1 MKQFVYL
8 SLFLISFQVLGQLTP
23 KQEYTIDSLK
33 NTINAGPHD
42 SIKINAYTAWDNII
56 YISDPKLDQELNLKI
71 VDIANENLK
80 KESLSIS
87 EKKTFKKALSLGFNS
102 LGIIFYN
109 KGNYD
114 KAINYYSRSLKLR
127 EEIGD
132 KKGIAATLNNFGIVY
147 QDQGDNAKAI
157 EYYTLSLK
165 TNEEIGDKNGEANTL
180 SNIGRI
186 YYEQSDTLKAIDYQT
201 RSLKIRV
208 EIDDKRGMA
217 IAYNNIGSIYFDQG
231 NKVEAMEY
239 FSRDLKMSEEI
250 GDKNKIALALA
261 NIGYVYE
268 VKGEGTKA
276 LEYLSRGLRI
286 FEEIGDKKWTAAL
299 LYKIGVLYKKEGKIE
314 EAVEYYKKSLAIAQ
328 SAGLVSITKDAS
340 QALSITY
347 KVTGNYKEALKMHEL
362 FISMRDSI
370 ISEKS
375 QKEIMKQEIKDTYD
389 KQKALDA
396 KEYEKQKEVSDERE
410 QKQKVISYAAAG
422 SLVLVLVFTFF
433 VFNRLRFTRQQ
444 NKVIEEQKNQVE
456 EKQKEILASI
466 TYAKRLQE
474 AILPP
479 EDYVKAHLP
488 ESFIFYK
495 PKDIVAGDFYWMERR
510 GENLF
515 IAAADCTGHGV
526 PGAMVSVVCSNA
538 LNRAVLEFCIT
549 EPGQILDKT
558 RELVLETFSR
568 SDKDVKDGMDISL
581 ATINS
586 NTKEIKWS
594 GANNP
599 LWYISEGLLTEIKAN
614 KQAIGKTDNPL
625 PFTTHSLQLNKGDLL
640 YLFTDGYADQFGGP
654 KGKKFKYKALKK
666 MLLHN
671 SLLSAADQ
679 KEKLDTTFQNWMG
692 ALEQIDDVCLVG
704 VRI

>member
-1 MKQFVYL
+1 M
-8 SLFLISFQVLGQLTP
+8 SGQLTP
-23 KQEYTIDSLK
+23 KQQHTVDSLK
-33 NTINAGPHD
+33 SFINNAQHD
-42 SIKINAYTAWDNII
+42 TIKINAYTAWDNII

-80 KESLSIS
+80 KESLSNS
-87 EKKTFKKALSLGFNS
+87 EKKAFKKASSLGYNS

-114 KAINYYSRSLKLR
+114 KAINYYSRSLKIR

-157 EYYTLSLK
+157 EYYNRSLK
-165 TNEEIGDKNGEANTL
+165 TNEEIGDKKGEANTL

-186 YYEQSDTLKAIDYQT
+186 YQEQNDTAKAIGYFT
-201 RSLKIRV
+201 RSLTIR
-208 EIDDKRGMA
+208 EAINDKRGMA
-217 IAYNNIGSIYFDQG
+217 IAYNNIGSIYSGQG
-231 NKVEAMEY
+231 NKVKAMDY
-239 FSRDLKMSEEI
+239 FNLDLKMSQEI
-250 GDKNKIALALA
+250 GDKDKIALALA
-261 NIGYVYE
+261 NIGFVYE
-268 VKGEGTKA
+268 NLENDSKA
-276 LEYLSRGLRI
+276 LEYINRSFI
-286 FEEIGDKKWTAAL
+286 MFEEIGNKKWMAAL
-299 LYKIGVLYKKEGKIE
+299 LTKIGVLYKKKGEIE
-314 EAVEYYKKSLAIAQ
+314 KAIEYYNKALSIAQ
-328 SAGLVSITKDAS
+328 DAGLVSITRDAS
-340 QALSITY
+340 QKLALSY
-347 KVTGNYKEALKMHEL
+347 KINGNYREALKMHEL
-362 FISMRDSI
+362 YIKMRDSI
-370 ISEKS
+370 LSETS
-375 QKEIMKQEIKDTYD
+375 QKEIIKQEIKFTYD

-410 QKQKVISYAAAG
+410 QKQKVISYGAAG

-433 VFNRLRFTRQQ
+433 VFNRLRFTRKQ
-444 NKVIEEQKNQVE
+444 NKIIEEQKNQVE

-510 GENLF
+510 GEHLF

-538 LNRAVLEFCIT
+538 LNRAVLEFSIT
-549 EPGQILDKT
+549 EPGEILDKA

-581 ATINS
+581 ATINT

-599 LWYISEGLLTEIKAN
+599 LWYISKGILTEIKAN
-614 KQAIGKTDNPL
+614 KQSIGKTDNPL
-625 PFTTHSLQLNKGDLL
+625 PFTTHCLQLNKGDLF

-654 KGKKFKYKALKK
+654 LGKKFKYKALKE
-666 MLLHN
+666 MLLQN
-671 SLLSAADQ
+671 SLLSNTEQ
-679 KEKLDTTFQNWMG
+679 KEKLESSFQVWMG
-692 ALEQIDDVCLVG
+692 PLEQIDDVCMIG
-704 VRI
+704 VKI